1 MSQEEN
7 YQDDSIVIDTVTNN
21 ESQED
26 TAETSI
32 PEMEE
37 IVEGVSEGE
46 EIISEESVPQEKTEE
61 KVDSDK
67 SKESPMVPA
76 EQSLS
81 NKLYLIPVSGR
92 PIFPGIFTPL
102 MITANDDARVAE
114 EAYSGDGQTQESNT
128 AC

>member
-46 EIISEESVPQEKTEE
+46 EIISEESVPHH
-61 KVDSDK
+61 V
-67 SKESPMVPA
+67 
-76 EQSLS
+76 
-81 NKLYLIPVSGR
+81 
-92 PIFPGIFTPL
+92 
-102 MITANDDARVAE
+102 
-114 EAYSGDGQTQESNT
+114 
-128 AC
+128 